1 MGQLFNYWHNARHHG
16 IDAMGRILLLAFLV
30 SGIVYGQSQ
39 PSSEKIKKDVYSVQ
53 SAVDDAVGAA
63 IPGWGVLQKARGA
76 YLEGYGI
83 VVTMEVALDSPL
95 ECLRSHDSAGI
106 ADELGP
112 LSPDQLGGPA
122 EPVRGIALVVRMLR
136 RLDVVEELAIDDGLP
151 RRRDRRDQAAGLAG
165 VGVRHPLEP
174 LPLPQ
179 RTDRLDGRGGDPV
192 KEGRL
197 IEQRMTDPA
206 IAPIE
211 QHERLRLF
219 SFPADVAG
227 MEVAVNERVG

>member
-1 MGQLFNYWHNARHHG
+1 MGQLFNYWHSARHHG

-95 ECLRSHDSAGI
+95 TPFSGQKTPEEVRVTATQRRKEVEEKVTNILKQKAPALESI
-106 ADELGP
+106 A
-112 LSPDQLGGPA
+112 PA
-122 EPVRGIALVVRMLR
+122 ESVAIILNILNTNPAYVPDLPSQIILSVKKQDAAHVTVRVY
-136 RLDVVEELAIDDGLP
+136 
-151 RRRDRRDQAAGLAG
+151 
-165 VGVRHPLEP
+165 
-174 LPLPQ
+174 
-179 RTDRLDGRGGDPV
+179 
-192 KEGRL
+192 
-197 IEQRMTDPA
+197 
-206 IAPIE
+206 
-211 QHERLRLF
+211 
-219 SFPADVAG
+219 
-227 MEVAVNERVG
+227 